1 MERIIFTALFSCCLS
16 GLMSGWVTFINLGI
30 TDTFLS
36 DWSMA
41 FIKAYPMAFVAAY
54 GLVGSRASVSMC
66 IPSPSYEEP
75 YTSSVDT
82 CIKRLICV

>member
-30 TDTFLS
+30 TDAFFS
-36 DWSMA
+36 DWSIA

-54 GLVGSRASVSMC
+54 GLAKPIKLLTQKIIGSNS
-66 IPSPSYEEP
+66 
-75 YTSSVDT
+75 
-82 CIKRLICV
+82 

>member
-16 GLMSGWVTFINLGI
+16 GLMSGWVTFINLGV

-41 FIKAYPMAFVAAY
+41 FIKAYSMAFLAAY
-54 GLVGSRASVSMC
+54 GLAKPIKLLTQKIIGSNS
-66 IPSPSYEEP
+66 
-75 YTSSVDT
+75 
-82 CIKRLICV
+82 

>member
-41 FIKAYPMAFVAAY
+41 FIKAYPMAFD
-54 GLVGSRASVSMC
+54 GRDLDWLVFSGGFWMC
-66 IPSPSYEEP
+66 S
-75 YTSSVDT
+75 
-82 CIKRLICV
+82 